1 MSKVFTAVNIDGFIT
16 LSKVFPKVNWEKPQ
30 TVESIL
36 LDYNYTPAEIAE
48 ILDDLKNY
56 RYMDETK

>member
-1 MSKVFTAVNIDGFIT
+1 MSKVFTAVNIDSFIT

-36 LDYNYTPAEIAE
+36 LDYNYTPVEIAE

-56 RYMDETK
+56 RYMDEAK